1 MNYFCGI
8 IDFLQYLNN
17 LLVMKLGDKVS
28 SLRKQKGWKR
38 DEFGKII
45 GTSGAVIGRY
55 ERDEIIPSVEIAK
68 KMADAL
74 EVSLDYLTGSTDFV
88 IQDKKMLYRLELLQ
102 KITQPERERIL
113 LVMDSLLRDAQI
125 NLTQQKL
132 A

>member
-1 MNYFCGI
+1 
-8 IDFLQYLNN
+8 
-17 LLVMKLGDKVS
+17 MKIGDKIS
-28 SLRKQKGWKR
+28 SLRKQKGLNR
-38 DEFGKII
+38 DELGKIV

-55 ERDEIIPSVEIAK
+55 ERDEITPSVEIAK

-74 EVSLDYLTGSTDFV
+74 EVSLDYLTGSTNFV
-88 IQDKKMLYRLELLQ
+88 IQGKKMLYRLELLQ
-102 KITQPERERIL
+102 KIAQPERERIL

>member
-1 MNYFCGI
+1 MRI
-8 IDFLQYLNN
+8 
-17 LLVMKLGDKVS
+17 GDKVS
-28 SLRKQKGWKR
+28 SLRKQKGLNR
-38 DEFGKII
+38 DELGKVV

-55 ERDEIIPSVEIAK
+55 ERDEITSSVEIAK

-74 EVSLDYLTGSTDFV
+74 DVSLDYLTGSTTYV

-102 KITQPERERIL
+102 KIAQPERDRIL

>member
-1 MNYFCGI
+1 MNSERKVRIGNRFI
-8 IDFLQYLNN
+8 
-17 LLVMKLGDKVS
+17 GDKEPVFVIA
-28 SLRKQKGWKR
+28 
-38 DEFGKII
+38 EI
-45 GTSGAVIGRY
+45 GINHNG
-55 ERDEIIPSVEIAK
+55 SVEIAK

-74 EVSLDYLTGSTDFV
+74 EVSLDYLTGSTNFV

-102 KITQPERERIL
+102 KIAQPERDRIL

>member
-1 MNYFCGI
+1 
-8 IDFLQYLNN
+8 
-17 LLVMKLGDKVS
+17 MKIGDKIS
-28 SLRKQKGWKR
+28 SLRKQKGLNR
-38 DEFGKII
+38 DELGKIV

-55 ERDEIIPSVEIAK
+55 ERDEITPSVEIAR

-74 EVSLDYLTGSTDFV
+74 EVSLDYLTGSTNFV

-102 KITQPERERIL
+102 KITQPERDRIL

>member
-1 MNYFCGI
+1 
-8 IDFLQYLNN
+8 
-17 LLVMKLGDKVS
+17 MKIGDKIS
-28 SLRKQKGWKR
+28 SLRKQKGLNR
-38 DEFGKII
+38 DELGKIV

-55 ERDEIIPSVEIAK
+55 ERDEITPSVEIAK

-74 EVSLDYLTGSTDFV
+74 EVSLDYLTGSTSFV

-102 KITQPERERIL
+102 KIAQPERERIL

>member
-1 MNYFCGI
+1 
-8 IDFLQYLNN
+8 
-17 LLVMKLGDKVS
+17 MKTGDKIS
-28 SLRKQKGWKR
+28 SLRKQKGLNR
-38 DEFGKII
+38 DELGKIV

-55 ERDEIIPSVEIAK
+55 ERDEITPSVEIAK

-74 EVSLDYLTGSTDFV
+74 EVSLDYLSGSTNFV

-102 KITQPERERIL
+102 KIAQPERDRIL

>member
-1 MNYFCGI
+1 
-8 IDFLQYLNN
+8 
-17 LLVMKLGDKVS
+17 MKIGDKIS
-28 SLRKQKGWKR
+28 SLRKQKGLNR
-38 DEFGKII
+38 DELGKIV

-55 ERDEIIPSVEIAK
+55 ERDEITPSVEIAK

-74 EVSLDYLTGSTDFV
+74 EVSLDYLTGSTGFV

>member
-1 MNYFCGI
+1 VKI
-8 IDFLQYLNN
+8 
-17 LLVMKLGDKVS
+17 GDKIS
-28 SLRKQKGWKR
+28 SLRKQKGLNR
-38 DEFGKII
+38 DELGKIV

-55 ERDEIIPSVEIAK
+55 ERDEITPSVEIAR

-74 EVSLDYLTGSTDFV
+74 EVSLDYLTGSTNFV

-102 KITQPERERIL
+102 KIAQPERDRIL

>member
-1 MNYFCGI
+1 
-8 IDFLQYLNN
+8 
-17 LLVMKLGDKVS
+17 MKIGDKIS
-28 SLRKQKGWKR
+28 SLRKQKGLNR
-38 DEFGKII
+38 DELGKII

-55 ERDEIIPSVEIAK
+55 ERDEITPSVEIAK

-74 EVSLDYLTGSTDFV
+74 EVSLDYLTGSTNFV

-102 KITQPERERIL
+102 KIAQPERDRIL

>member
-1 MNYFCGI
+1 
-8 IDFLQYLNN
+8 
-17 LLVMKLGDKVS
+17 MKIGDKIS
-28 SLRKQKGWKR
+28 SLRKQKGLNR
-38 DEFGKII
+38 NELGKIV

-55 ERDEIIPSVEIAK
+55 ERDEITPSIEIAR

-74 EVSLDYLTGSTDFV
+74 EVSLDYLTGSTNFV

-102 KITQPERERIL
+102 KIAQPERDRIL

>member
-1 MNYFCGI
+1 
-8 IDFLQYLNN
+8 
-17 LLVMKLGDKVS
+17 
-28 SLRKQKGWKR
+28 
-38 DEFGKII
+38 
-45 GTSGAVIGRY
+45 
-55 ERDEIIPSVEIAK
+55 
-68 KMADAL
+68 MADAL
-74 EVSLDYLTGSTDFV
+74 EVSLDYLTGSTSFL